1 MIKNWLNDFNTTS
14 YRIFIS
20 IHLAVVQ
27 VFALDFALWRGWSP
41 TDPQK
46 FVLIGIAGG
55 ILTMMGFD
63 VVQFWAKRSTDVG
76 YAQAK
81 SPNVNVEAPSTV
93 KVDSNVNMAQERPLG
108 PGTMRGEAYP

>member
-1 MIKNWLNDFNTTS
+1 MNFKGWLNDFNTTS

-27 VFALDFALWRGWSP
+27 VLALDFALWRGWSP
-41 TDPQK
+41 TGEQK
-46 FVLIGIAGG
+46 SVLIGIGGG

-63 VVQFWAKRSTDVG
+63 VLQFWSKRSTDIG

-81 SPNVNVEAPSTV
+81 SPSAVTVEAPSTV
-93 KVDSNVNMAQERPLG
+93 KVDSNAAMTQEPRTTIP
-108 PGTMRGEAYP
+108 